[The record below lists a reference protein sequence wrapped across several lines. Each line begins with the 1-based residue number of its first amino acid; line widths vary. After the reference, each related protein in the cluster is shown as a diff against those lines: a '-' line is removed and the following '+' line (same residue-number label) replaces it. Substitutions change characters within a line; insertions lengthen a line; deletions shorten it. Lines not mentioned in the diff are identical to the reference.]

1 MTDSNLTIQ
10 KVNGLIRRS
19 PVTFTST
26 KLPSYS
32 RHVRTPGLYAYKA
45 RTFEQEIRIGF
56 DTWGYEHNA
65 EIRDEELNA
74 FIAFAEAEGYTITKA
89 GREYVIDN

>member
-1 MTDSNLTIQ
+1 MTQLTIQ

-45 RTFEQEIRIGF
+45 NSFEQEIRFGF
-56 DTWGYEHNA
+56 DTWGYQHNA
-65 EIRDEELNA
+65 ERREGELKA
-74 FIAFAEAEGYTITKA
+74 FIEFAEAEGYTITKA
-89 GREYVIDN
+89 GREYIIGN